1 MGHTDFAA
9 MACPI
14 ARSMAV
20 LGERWA
26 ILILR
31 EAYYGS
37 TRFDDFQR
45 NLGIA
50 PNILSARL
58 KTLVGHG
65 MLERAPVNEGS
76 RLAYQ
81 LTDKARDFFP
91 AFVALKAWADRWM
104 CGENGP
110 LTVLMD
116 RQTGKE
122 VRASD
127 LVRADGT
134 PVTHDAVRVVAGS
147 GAGAMLRKRF
157 GDAAEQGRVAETIAT
172 TGERSEKSEERGHA

>member
-1 MGHTDFAA
+1 MAHTDFAS

-20 LGERWA
+20 LGERWT
-26 ILILR
+26 ILLLR

-58 KTLVGHG
+58 KTLVEHG
-65 MLERAPVNEGS
+65 VFEKVADEGARHCY
-76 RLAYQ
+76 RLTQ
-81 LTDKARDFFP
+81 RGRDFFP

-104 CGENGP
+104 TDASGP
-110 LTVLMD
+110 LTVLRD
-116 RQTGKE
+116 AATGDE
-122 VRASD
+122 IVAPRLARPDGSPITVEDLQVTAGPGASD
-127 LVRADGT
+127 RLRRRFSGEAHR
-134 PVTHDAVRVVAGS
+134 HDTAASDAGRNQP
-147 GAGAMLRKRF
+147 AR
-157 GDAAEQGRVAETIAT
+157 ET
-172 TGERSEKSEERGHA
+172 GNV

>member
-1 MGHTDFAA
+1 MGHTDFAS

-20 LGERWA
+20 LGERWT
-26 ILILR
+26 ILLMR

-58 KTLVGHG
+58 KTLVEHG
-65 MLERAPVNEGS
+65 VFEKVAEEGARHIYRLTERG
-76 RLAYQ
+76 
-81 LTDKARDFFP
+81 RDFFP

-104 CGENGP
+104 TDATGP
-110 LTVLMD
+110 LTVLRD
-116 RQTGKE
+116 AVTGDE
-122 VRASD
+122 IASPA
-127 LVRADGT
+127 LTRADGSAITVDDLLVT
-134 PVTHDAVRVVAGS
+134 PGP
-147 GAGAMLRKRF
+147 GAGERLRRRF
-157 GDAAEQGRVAETIAT
+157 GDGSAESARLDGADTTPAKET
-172 TGERSEKSEERGHA
+172 GHV